1 MCCTILLC
9 ILAVICPPIAVL
21 LDQGCTNQF
30 WINILLTILI
40 WIPGVIHAFWRA
52 MMTASDPDRNKPD
65 HPKSSNYMHCDTTHC
80 TKLAN
85 LKLAIE

>member
-40 WIPGVIHAFWRA
+40 WIPGVIHAFWVILCRPGGHHHHHHHHHHH
-52 MMTASDPDRNKPD
+52 DC
-65 HPKSSNYMHCDTTHC
+65 H
-80 TKLAN
+80 
-85 LKLAIE
+85 